1 MKKIF
6 LLFSLALLM
15 GVSNTANAQNISINV
30 SFNINKQP
38 AWGPTGYEYANFYFF
53 PDLNIYFDVNN
64 SLFYYQSGSKWIYN
78 RYLPN
83 KYSKYDLYSLYK
95 IVINDDAQPW
105 QNHKTYKNRYSG
117 YKGNKTQ
124 TPIRYSNENKY
135 SNSKGNSIV
144 WVDNNNFEK
153 KDKNSS
159 KNNQSSQNN
168 NGGQKQNNNNNSKGR
183 ETQSSSQA
191 NSGNQKE
198 NNNSSQSAN
207 RPQTNRK

>member
-1 MKKIF
+1 MKKMF

-30 SFNINKQP
+30 NININKQP

-64 SLFYYQSGSKWIYN
+64 SLFYFQSGSKWISN

-95 IVINDDAQPW
+95 IVINDDIQPW
-105 QNHKTYKNRYSG
+105 QNHKAYKNRYSG

-135 SNSKGNSIV
+135 SDSRGNSMI

-153 KDKNSS
+153 KDKNSN

-168 NGGQKQNNNNNSKGR
+168 NGNPKQNNNNSNKQGR
-183 ETQSSSQA
+183 DKQSSQSSS
-191 NSGNQKE
+191 NQKQ
-198 NNNSSQSAN
+198 NSSNNSSQTVN
-207 RPQTNRK
+207 RPQTNR